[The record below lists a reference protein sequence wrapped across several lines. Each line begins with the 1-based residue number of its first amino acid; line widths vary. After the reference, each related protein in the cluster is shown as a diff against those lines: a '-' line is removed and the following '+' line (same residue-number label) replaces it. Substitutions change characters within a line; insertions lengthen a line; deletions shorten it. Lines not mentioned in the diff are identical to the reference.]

1 MKSKL
6 LRSPAL
12 LLPVIVASCAP
23 LYSPPRPIGPRT
35 GVSLDNSPNGERS
48 ARQTR
53 YLEEDYVPPPTISEN
68 PPLSQGPD
76 TGLTPADPNAPATP
90 PAGTNPAAPQPPATG
105 SDKTAEKPPATTPA
119 PAPELPFGSPVP
131 GKKGFVYSP
140 FDKSAGFVD
149 VRDIAPGTK
158 VRCPYTGK
166 IFKVP

>member
-1 MKSKL
+1 MKRNTL
-6 LRSPAL
+6 LTATIILPL
-12 LLPVIVASCAP
+12 LVASCVP
-23 LYSPPRPIGPRT
+23 MYHPPRPIGPRT
-35 GVSLDNSPNGERS
+35 GVSLDDGPNGERS

-53 YLEEDYVPPPTISEN
+53 FLEQEYVPPPTI
-68 PPLSQGPD
+68 QDGQVTVMTGPD
-76 TGLTPADPNAPATP
+76 TGIVADPNAPAEPTSPLYTSPVTTGTTP
-90 PAGTNPAAPQPPATG
+90 PPPERPV
-105 SDKTAEKPPATTPA
+105 EKPSAPA
-119 PAPELPFGSPVP
+119 PAADLQYGSPVP